1 MTKNHYSMV
10 YVSTPRPASF
20 PSLLR
25 YLRQRAGLSQHRLA
39 RASRID
45 PAYVNRIEASADAE
59 PLVPRPAVLERLCG
73 ALELSR
79 LERDRLYFAA
89 GRCPP
94 TLAAVGSWD
103 PALAAIAELLAESS
117 LSEDDRAELRQV
129 LAVLADRWR
138 RSAGGHAS
146 S

>member
-1 MTKNHYSMV
+1 M
-10 YVSTPRPASF
+10 
-20 PSLLR
+20 
-25 YLRQRAGLSQHRLA
+25 
-39 RASRID
+39 
-45 PAYVNRIEASADAE
+45 
-59 PLVPRPAVLERLCG
+59 
-73 ALELSR
+73 SR

-94 TLAAVGSWD
+94 TLAAVGTWD

-117 LSEDDRAELRQV
+117 LSEDDRAELRHV

-138 RSAGGHAS
+138 RSAGGPAS